1 MNTFTARFLL
11 LLPFLIGI
19 HIFSQ
24 AQTTVNFDEITG
36 STGNSLNGTNTYDNS
51 GVRFQIFSG
60 SNNDANVSSFDQGFN
75 DTRALDD
82 TNLSSGGVTGWKIS
96 KVDGSAFQLI
106 SIWLQEG
113 CGCSSSSGTVKAF
126 KSGSQVG
133 STVNL
138 DFDSR
143 ANGAK
148 NFVANPDFYDVDE
161 IRIEGV
167 DLYVL
172 IDNFTYGSPYTPV
185 DGNPPVVSSIALVGT
200 PVTTATTVD
209 YTVTFSKNAKN
220 VTSDDFELT
229 TVGTT
234 GTVGAVSGSGT
245 TYTVTVN
252 GIDGE
257 GTIRLDLKAGTDI
270 ANDDDVTG
278 TPAFTLGQ
286 IHNVGECFVETFETE
301 TDESTTFSGNG
312 LTFTLGAGL
321 KIEKRLGFGAGPSSG
336 YIANNFTAGTFSVS
350 SGTEFTMKTIDL
362 FLSDMTNGNNPTG
375 TGTLVITGKK
385 GGIDQFTI
393 TKTTGF
399 PTNTAINNGFFTL
412 DFATEGPAN
421 YRDTNV
427 DELVFTISG
436 GFIELAIDNMNF
448 CEAAPDVDS
457 DAPAVNSIL
466 KVGNPIST
474 ASTVDFQV
482 TFDENANNV
491 TTDDFE
497 LIRTGTATGAITG
510 ISGSGSIYTLNVTGI
525 SGEGSIQVKLLA
537 GTDIADDLN
546 NTPPFEYVNGEIHLV
561 GACYIENFET
571 FLDGITSF
579 TSNGVDF
586 TLGGNW
592 AVNVRNGFG
601 INSSDTYIEN
611 TGVGTYT
618 LSNNIPVTFSQIAF
632 FLSSEAG
639 SSPNPTD
646 DGTLTIR
653 GIKDGGTVYTITK
666 STGFPTDFSSNN
678 GFFYVDFSSEG
689 GSDNSGTFVDGLE
702 IEIGGS
708 FSYMAVD
715 NLQFCKDFDAPTG
728 YTVTID
734 QDPIT
739 AANAGNVSFTFGGGE
754 IGATYDYEFTSDGGG
769 TPVVGS
775 GTLVTAIDQ
784 ITGIDLS
791 GLGAG
796 TVTLTATLT
805 DPSGNEGAE
814 VTDTSTK
821 LINNAPTATT
831 PTAPTVS
838 EDVTVSLADDIQVAD
853 VDGDDQTVSF
863 NITGGTVTIGTTG
876 ITFGGSGNGSA
887 NFTASG
893 TLAAINSALDA
904 ATFTPTPN
912 LFGTNAGT
920 IAFIS
925 NDGSVDSNVASVTFD
940 IQAVNDDPTFSGLP
954 ASITVLEDASGSSLI
969 GALSNGTFSDIDAGS
984 SEVVLFVTTSSGT
997 FSLAAP
1003 GGIPVTLAG
1012 NAFPTISITGSQ
1024 AAIEAYIS
1032 INSNIVYNPASNVAG
1047 VNAALVTLEAND
1059 NGNTGTGGGTRV
1071 EIGSFNI
1078 NITPVNDDPTFVG
1091 LPTDI
1096 SVQNGVASNLDLSSA
1111 TFGDVDSGSGNVT
1124 LSFLVSGGTLSAT
1137 STADVAV
1144 SFPIPGAMNLV
1155 GTAAAIENFLN
1166 SASSIQYTNA
1176 PGSTGD
1182 NAATLSISAND
1193 NGNTG
1198 TGGGVPVNF
1207 GTINIDVVTP
1217 IPSVTL
1223 SSVTIAQAESV
1234 ADPVVITATLSN
1246 SFGSDVTVNLGF
1258 SGTATGGGVDYA
1270 STGTS
1275 ITITPGNT
1283 TGSIS
1288 LTNVP
1293 DALYEGNET
1302 VIIDITSVTNGNE
1315 DGVQQLTYT
1324 IVDDDPLPTATLEVL
1339 NIYNPI
1345 IDESGGQ
1352 AYVRAILDVV
1362 AGTTVTVPLSFS
1374 GTASG
1379 GGTDYSITGSTI
1391 TISPGEIMDSI
1402 RVTSQFDGI
1411 EENSETII
1419 IDMETPTNAIEGT
1432 PNQVTIT
1439 IIDEDASPPAG
1450 YSVAIDQSAINN
1462 SNQTAASFTF
1472 ASAELGAIYNYQFNS
1487 SGGGGTVSGSGTIA
1501 TASDQITGID
1511 LSGLGDGI
1519 ITLSATLEDAFGNVG
1534 SPATDTK
1541 NKDTVDP
1548 SGYAVSIDLLGETQI
1563 NSINQTIIEFTGT
1576 GLETGATLSYSFTS
1590 DGGGTPVSGSE
1601 LVTSANQT
1609 FSNGGA
1615 GYDLSGL
1622 SDGLV
1627 TLTVYL
1633 TDPAGNQGGNA
1644 SNTANKDVGAPTGYS
1659 VAWDDALINASE
1671 ASNTSFT
1678 LSNGEIGATA
1688 FYSISSSG
1696 DGNTATV
1703 SGTTLVTNNSQAISV
1718 NVSSLVDGT
1727 LTVSVYLKDG
1737 SGNNGATVSDNSALL
1752 DQTPPAAPSVPDLS
1766 AASDSGIS
1774 DSDDITNDVTPT
1786 FEGTAIPNSTV
1797 TLTSNIDGNVGST
1810 TANGSGDW
1818 SITSS
1823 TLSSGIH
1830 SISATATDLAG
1841 NTSAASAGIQVTID
1855 ILAPTPILINGL
1867 ALQLDVNGN
1876 APTIT
1881 AADLLATP
1889 VTDDYSSSGNIQ
1901 LALDKTDF
1909 NCSDVGINNV
1919 TVTATDQAGNS
1930 DFAVTNVLVQD
1941 LIGPTILAKA
1951 AITLNVDA
1959 FGTVNLTPAMIDEG
1973 STDACGIQS
1982 QVLSQT
1988 IFDRNDEGINTIT
2001 YTVTDVNGNPSQV
2014 NVEVTIVV
2022 VPKVLS
2028 ITADPGQS
2036 KVYGD
2041 ADPVYTFTATGFEGG
2056 DDETILT
2063 GALTRLAGENVGT
2076 YAIQLGTLDAGPNY
2090 SINFTPANFEI
2101 TPASLDISADAGQ
2114 SKVYGDADP
2123 VFTYT
2128 VNGLKNGDTEA
2139 VVTGALIRTAGE
2151 DVGNYAIQPGTIDA
2165 GSNYTVNFNSSD
2177 FEITTATLDITADA
2191 GQTKVYGAADP
2202 VFTYSVGGLK
2212 NGDTESVISGS
2223 LIRIAG
2229 EDVGMYAIQPGTIDA
2244 GSNYTINFNSADFE
2258 ITPATLGIT
2267 ADAGQ
2272 TKVYGNADPIFTYQV
2287 SGLQNGDTE
2296 AVLSGVLAR
2305 AVGEN
2310 VGAYAINLG
2319 TLDAGSNY
2327 TINFTGADFTITPR
2341 TLSIVA
2347 NPNQAKVYG
2356 SPDPVLGYTASN
2368 FGNGDN
2374 TSVLTGALSRVAG
2387 EDVGLYAITL
2397 GSLDAGSN
2405 YIIDFTSAD
2414 FEIAE
2419 KVLDV
2424 VADAGQGKVFG
2435 TADPVLTY
2443 QVSGFENG
2451 DDTSILTGAL
2461 VRASGE
2467 NVGSYAI
2474 SLGTLDA
2481 GSNYA
2486 INFTGAD
2493 FTISKAMIVGVTF
2506 DDGSFVYDG
2515 TSKSL
2520 SISGALPT
2528 GTNVTYTNNSRTDV
2542 GSQEVTATI
2551 SGSNYNSLV
2560 LTADLT
2566 ITPATIT
2573 GITFN
2578 DGSFVYD
2585 GTSKS
2590 LAISGELPAGS
2601 DVTYTNN
2608 SRTEVGSQEV
2618 TATIIGS
2625 NFTSFNL
2632 TAELS
2637 ITPAT
2642 LEIVADSG
2650 QSKLY
2655 GESDPELTYS
2665 ATGFGEGDD
2674 ESILT
2679 GTLERTAG
2687 ESVGMYDIL
2696 LGSLN
2701 AGTNYLIDFTGAEF
2715 EIISGDTDG
2724 DGVPDEVEEEQ
2735 GTDPEDPMDYQ
2746 DLDGDGVPDFV
2757 EDEQGT
2763 DPSNSGDYLDTDGD
2777 KVPDYIEEQQ
2787 GTDPDDAEDFPDEDG
2802 NGIPDYVDDK
2812 AVVEFVDQTLEALW
2826 GTEVGDL
2833 KVPTEVV
2840 GITSEGMVV
2849 NFPVIW
2855 DLNGYDPLVSGTV
2868 NYLGTVELPDGVFN
2882 PQGLQPVLELTV
2894 LAKPAPTDVTLSE
2907 NTFIGL
2913 PAVFFQEIGVF
2924 TVIDPTDDVHTLSL
2938 PEGVQDNDYFEVIDG
2953 ILFWSSAGR
2962 AQGKTQ
2968 FTITLQVID
2977 RGGNV
2982 FEKSFQIT
2990 RQRTPLGQLDVPN
3003 TFTPNNDGVND
3014 TWGVPALRYYQGVR
3028 ISIMEVGGNR
3038 VFYTENPDIRWDGT
3052 FDGKSL
3058 PVGAYFWIIEV
3069 AETGEVRR
3077 GVLNLLKQ

>member
-1 MNTFTARFLL
+1 MNTFTARYLL

-24 AQTTVNFDEITG
+24 AQTTVTFDEITTA
-36 STGNSLNGTNTYDNS
+36 SHLSLNGTNTYDNS

-60 SNNDANVSSFDQGFN
+60 SNSNANVSSTDNGFN
-75 DTRALDD
+75 GTKALDD
-82 TNLSSGGVTGWKIS
+82 TNLTIGGVTGWKIT
-96 KVDGSAFQLI
+96 KVDASDFQFI
-106 SIWLQEG
+106 SIWLQNG
-113 CGCSSSSGTVKAF
+113 CNDCSASGTVKAY
-126 KSGSQVG
+126 KDGSQVG
-133 STVNL
+133 STVNVN
-138 DFDSR
+138 FDSGT
-143 ANGAK
+143 NGVK
-148 NFVANPDFYDVDE
+148 NFVANPDFYSVDE

-167 DLYVL
+167 DLYVY
-172 IDNFTYGSPYTPV
+172 IDNFTFGSPYTPV
-185 DGNPPVVSSIALVGT
+185 DGDPPVVSSISLVGT
-200 PVTTATTVD
+200 PLTTATSVN

-220 VTSDDFELT
+220 VTSDDFDLT
-229 TVGTT
+229 TVGTI
-234 GTVGAVSGSGT
+234 GTVGAVTGSGT
-245 TYTVTVN
+245 TYNVAVN

-312 LTFTLGAGL
+312 LTFTLGTGL
-321 KIEKRLGFGAGPSSG
+321 KIEKRLGFGAGPSNG

-362 FLSDMTNGNNPTG
+362 FLSDLSNGNNPTG

-385 GGIDQFTI
+385 GGVDQFTI

-427 DELVFTISG
+427 DELVFTISD

-474 ASTVDFQV
+474 ATSVDFQV

-491 TTDDFE
+491 TIDDFD

-510 ISGSGSIYTLNVTGI
+510 ISGSGSVYTLSVTGI

-537 GTDIADDLN
+537 GTDIADALG
-546 NTPPFEYVNGEIHLV
+546 NTPPFEYVNGELHLV

-571 FLDGITSF
+571 FLDGVTSF

-601 INSSDTYIEN
+601 INSSDVFVEN
-611 TGVGTYT
+611 TGAGTYT
-618 LSNNIPVTFSQIAF
+618 LSNSEPVRFSKIAF
-632 FLSSEAG
+632 FLSSEAV
-639 SSPNPTD
+639 SNPNPTD

-653 GIKDGGTVYTITK
+653 GIRNGGTVYTITK
-666 STGFPTDFSSNN
+666 SSGFPTDFSSNN
-678 GFFYVDFSSEG
+678 GFFYIDFSTEG
-689 GSDNSGTFVDGLE
+689 GADNSGTFVDGLE
-702 IEIGGS
+702 IEMGGS
-708 FSYMAVD
+708 FVYLALD
-715 NLQFCKDFDAPTG
+715 NLQFC
-728 YTVTID
+728 
-734 QDPIT
+734 
-739 AANAGNVSFTFGGGE
+739 S
-754 IGATYDYEFTSDGGG
+754 DYS
-769 TPVVGS
+769 P
-775 GTLVTAIDQ
+775 
-784 ITGIDLS
+784 
-791 GLGAG
+791 
-796 TVTLTATLT
+796 
-805 DPSGNEGAE
+805 
-814 VTDTSTK
+814 
-821 LINNAPTATT
+821 
-831 PTAPTVS
+831 PTVS
-838 EDVTVSLADDIQVAD
+838 LSVTPVSKLE
-853 VDGDDQTVSF
+853 
-863 NITGGTVTIGTTG
+863 GTT
-876 ITFGGSGNGSA
+876 
-887 NFTASG
+887 
-893 TLAAINSALDA
+893 
-904 ATFTPTPN
+904 TPN
-912 LFGTNAGT
+912 T
-920 IAFIS
+920 
-925 NDGSVDSNVASVTFD
+925 
-940 IQAVNDDPTFSGLP
+940 
-954 ASITVLEDASGSSLI
+954 
-969 GALSNGTFSDIDAGS
+969 
-984 SEVVLFVTTSSGT
+984 
-997 FSLAAP
+997 
-1003 GGIPVTLAG
+1003 
-1012 NAFPTISITGSQ
+1012 
-1024 AAIEAYIS
+1024 
-1032 INSNIVYNPASNVAG
+1032 
-1047 VNAALVTLEAND
+1047 
-1059 NGNTGTGGGTRV
+1059 
-1071 EIGSFNI
+1071 
-1078 NITPVNDDPTFVG
+1078 
-1091 LPTDI
+1091 
-1096 SVQNGVASNLDLSSA
+1096 
-1111 TFGDVDSGSGNVT
+1111 
-1124 LSFLVSGGTLSAT
+1124 
-1137 STADVAV
+1137 
-1144 SFPIPGAMNLV
+1144 
-1155 GTAAAIENFLN
+1155 
-1166 SASSIQYTNA
+1166 
-1176 PGSTGD
+1176 
-1182 NAATLSISAND
+1182 
-1193 NGNTG
+1193 
-1198 TGGGVPVNF
+1198 
-1207 GTINIDVVTP
+1207 
-1217 IPSVTL
+1217 
-1223 SSVTIAQAESV
+1223 
-1234 ADPVVITATLSN
+1234 ITATLSQTSTEN
-1246 SFGSDVTVNLGF
+1246 VTVNLGF
-1258 SGTATGGGVDYA
+1258 SGTATGSGVDYFLSA
-1270 STGTS
+1270 AS
-1275 ITITPGNT
+1275 ITINAGNT
-1283 TGSIS
+1283 SGSIT

-1293 DALYEGNET
+1293 DVLYERDET
-1302 VIIDITSVTNGNE
+1302 VIIDVTGVINADE
-1315 DGVQQLTYT
+1315 DGTQQVTYT
-1324 IVDDDPLPTATLEVL
+1324 ITDDDPQPTATLEVL
-1339 NIYNPI
+1339 GIYNPI
-1345 IDESGGQ
+1345 TDESGGQ
-1352 AYVRAILDVV
+1352 AYVRAIIDAV

-1391 TISPGEIMDSI
+1391 TLSAGEIMDSI

-1411 EENSETII
+1411 EEGNETII
-1419 IDMETPTNAIEGT
+1419 IDMGTPTNATEGT

-1439 IIDEDASPPAG
+1439 IIDEDATPPTG
-1450 YSVAIDQSAINN
+1450 YSVSIDQSVINSVN
-1462 SNQTAASFTF
+1462 ETAASFTF
-1472 ASAELGAIYNYQFNS
+1472 AGAEVGAIYNYEFTS
-1487 SGGGGTVSGSGTIA
+1487 SGGGTAVSGSGTIA

-1511 LSGLGDGI
+1511 LSGLGDGL
-1519 ITLSATLEDAFGNVG
+1519 ITLSVSLEDGFGNVG

-1541 NKDTVDP
+1541 NKDTVVP
-1548 SGYAVSIDLLGETQI
+1548 AGYAVAIDLLGESQI
-1563 NSINQTIIEFTGT
+1563 NVINETIIEFTGT
-1576 GLETGATLSYSFTS
+1576 GLEVGATLNYSFTS
-1590 DGGGTPVSGSE
+1590 NGGGTPVSGTEVVS
-1601 LVTSANQT
+1601 TANQT
-1609 FSNGGA
+1609 FNNGGA
-1615 GYDLSGL
+1615 GYDLLGL
-1622 SDGLV
+1622 SDGIV
-1627 TLTVYL
+1627 TLTIYL
-1633 TDPAGNQGGNA
+1633 VDPAGNQGANA
-1644 SNTANKDVGAPTGYS
+1644 SNTADKDSNPPT
-1659 VAWDDALINASE
+1659 
-1671 ASNTSFT
+1671 
-1678 LSNGEIGATA
+1678 
-1688 FYSISSSG
+1688 
-1696 DGNTATV
+1696 
-1703 SGTTLVTNNSQAISV
+1703 
-1718 NVSSLVDGT
+1718 
-1727 LTVSVYLKDG
+1727 
-1737 SGNNGATVSDNSALL
+1737 
-1752 DQTPPAAPSVPDLS
+1752 APSTPDLV
-1766 AASDSGIS
+1766 AGSDSGIS
-1774 DSDDITNDVTPT
+1774 DTDNITNDVTPT
-1786 FEGTAIPNSTV
+1786 FVGTALPNSTI
-1797 TLTSNIDGNVGST
+1797 TLNSSLDGNVGT
-1810 TANGSGDW
+1810 IPADGSGNW

-1830 SISATATDLAG
+1830 TITATATDLAG
-1841 NTSAASAGIQVTID
+1841 NTSPSSPGLLVTID

-1876 APTIT
+1876 TPTILPT
-1881 AADLLATP
+1881 DLLASP
-1889 VTDDYSSSGNIQ
+1889 ITDDYSSSGNIQ

-1941 LIGPTILAKA
+1941 LIGPTILAKPS
-1951 AITLNVDA
+1951 ITLNVSA
-1959 FGTVNLTPAMIDEG
+1959 FGTVSLTPAMVDEG
-1973 STDACGIQS
+1973 SSDACGILS
-1982 QVLSQT
+1982 QVLSKT
-1988 IFDRNDEGINTIT
+1988 IFDRNDEGINNIT

-2014 NVEVTIVV
+2014 NVEVTIAV
-2022 VPKVLS
+2022 VPKVLN
-2028 ITADPGQS
+2028 ITVDAGQS

-2041 ADPVYTFTATGFEGG
+2041 ANPVYTFTATGFEAG
-2056 DDETILT
+2056 DDENILT
-2063 GALTRLAGENVGT
+2063 GSLSRASGENVGT

-2101 TPASLDISADAGQ
+2101 TPATLEVTAFAGQRKVYGNVDPTFAFFALGLKNGDSGSIFSGQLTRSPGEDVGFYAISQGTLSAGDNYIINFNSSDFEITPATLDITADAGQ
-2114 SKVYGDADP
+2114 TKLYGAADPVFTYSVSGLKNGDTESVISGTLTRIAGEDVGTYAIQPGTIDAGSNYTINFTSADFEITLATLDITAEAGQTKVYGNSDPIFTYQVSGLQNGDTEAVLSGVLARAVGEDVGTYAINQGTLDAGSNYTINFTGADFEITPATLDITADAGQTKVYGDADP

-2139 VVTGALIRTAGE
+2139 VITGALIRIAGE

-2165 GSNYTVNFNSSD
+2165 GSNYTINFNSSD
-2177 FEITTATLDITADA
+2177 FEITPATLDITADA
-2191 GQTKVYGAADP
+2191 GQTKVYGEADP
-2202 VFTYSVGGLK
+2202 VFTYSVSGLK
-2212 NGDTESVISGS
+2212 NGDTESVISGA

-2229 EDVGMYAIQPGTIDA
+2229 EDVGLYAIQPGTIDA
-2244 GSNYTINFNSADFE
+2244 GSNYTINFISADFE
-2258 ITPATLGIT
+2258 ITSATLDIT

-2296 AVLSGVLAR
+2296 AVLSGLLAR
-2305 AVGEN
+2305 AVGED
-2310 VGAYAINLG
+2310 VGTYAINQG

-2347 NPNQAKVYG
+2347 KPNQAKVYG
-2356 SPDPVLGYTASN
+2356 TADPVFAYTASN

-2443 QVSGFENG
+2443 LVSGFENG
-2451 DDTSILTGAL
+2451 DDTSVLTGAL

-2493 FTISKAMIVGVTF
+2493 FTISKAMIVGITLE
-2506 DDGSFVYDG
+2506 DGNFVYDG
-2515 TSKSL
+2515 ISKSL
-2520 SISGALPT
+2520 SISGVVPS
-2528 GTNVTYTNNSRTDV
+2528 GTAVTYTNNSRTDV

-2566 ITPATIT
+2566 ISPATII
-2573 GITFN
+2573 GITLD

-2590 LAISGELPAGS
+2590 LSISGDLPTGA

-2618 TATIIGS
+2618 TVTISGS
-2625 NFTSFNL
+2625 NYTAFDL

-2665 ATGFGEGDD
+2665 VAGFGEGDD

-2687 ESVGMYDIL
+2687 ESVGMYEIL

-2763 DPSNSGDYLDTDGD
+2763 DPSSSGDYLDTDGD
-2777 KVPDYIEEQQ
+2777 KVPDYVEEQQ

-2840 GITSEGMVV
+2840 GITSEGVVV

-2882 PQGLQPVLELTV
+2882 PQELQPVLELSV

-2907 NTFIGL
+2907 NSFVAI

-2924 TVIDPTDDVHTLSL
+2924 TVVDPTDDVHTLSL

-2962 AQGKTQ
+2962 AQGETQ

-3028 ISIMEVGGNR
+3028 ISIVEVGGNR

-3052 FDGKSL
+3052 FDGKEL